1 MNNFNVEQNEV
12 YSNLKKLSDK
22 TDEALNAEQ
31 VDGNQVTKLLFAQ
44 MLEGLKLQQF
54 GNQQF

>member
-12 YSNLKKLSDK
+12 YGNLQKLAKK
-22 TDEALNAEQ
+22 TDEALDAEH
-31 VDGNQVTKLLFAQ
+31 VDGDQVTKLLFAQ

-54 GNQQF
+54 GNQDF